1 MKMLIYFWIIGSGL
15 YVMKS
20 DLTIR
25 NLNIFDELKRHLLS
39 KETAFYTV
47 L

>member
-1 MKMLIYFWIIGSGL
+1 LKYENINLFSDYRFWA
-15 YVMKS
+15 VS
-20 DLTIR
+20 DEIR